1 MTTPPSALRGIRVL
15 DLATPAA
22 EIAGRVFA
30 DLGAEVI
37 KIEPPGGCASRRTPP
52 FEQGKEGDPEGSLY
66 WRAFGLGKKSVV
78 LELER
83 AEDRARFLALVR
95 GADVL
100 IESFT
105 PGTLE
110 ALGLGYDTLRREN
123 EALLHVS
130 ITPFGQRG
138 PDARSPAS
146 DLTLAAA
153 GGLLNMQGDRD
164 RPPVPVGWPE
174 TSHHGA
180 VQAAAD
186 AILALWERRRTGL
199 GQHLDSSMQAAVVWT
214 LLFATGHATLYGEDI
229 AGWGEK
235 RNEPAPQLLPGVVIP
250 NMARCKDGFVAMT
263 LVLGEVGARSFG
275 SLMRFAAEHDGV
287 DADLAERDWSTWLQ
301 QLGGGKLAPADLAR
315 GFTQLVAF
323 LGTRTKAELHERS
336 VKDRWLIAPALSAA
350 DLLADRQLEAR
361 DYWVRVGDT
370 LHPGAFAKL
379 SKTPIRI
386 ETPAPRLG
394 ADQALA
400 NGPARR
406 PHVSA
411 GPRRARTSLLDGLKV
426 ADFSWVGAGPL
437 VSKDLANYGATVVH
451 VESDKKVDPLRYVP
465 PWKDRIPNPA
475 NGHTPANFNQSKLGL
490 ALDLAHPSARAV
502 AHRLVDWADVVIES
516 FTPGTAERMGIDW
529 ATLSVRKPGLV
540 MLSSCM
546 RGQTGPERRYTAFGL
561 QGAALAGFVAVTGWH
576 DRLPSG
582 PWGAYTDFIA
592 PRYSIAALAAAL
604 HHRDETGEG
613 QYIDLAQVEAA
624 IHFLE
629 PMLLDYA
636 VNGRIAGLAGHASE
650 RARPNGVYPAGEHE
664 RYVAVSVE
672 TDAQWQ
678 ALRALVPGLASRDDD
693 RPLAAWLRSQE
704 PFASAERMRDA
715 GVPAYVVLRAPD
727 LQRDPQLV
735 HRGFFVPLD
744 HTRVGRALY
753 DGPVTLFSE
762 TPAVLRNAGPAVG
775 HDTFDVMTRILGY
788 PEEETAELAAAGVLS

>member
-1 MTTPPSALRGIRVL
+1 MPAPRALEGIRVL

-37 KIEPPGGCASRRTPP
+37 KIEPPGGCESRRTPP
-52 FEQGKEGDPEGSLY
+52 FVRGQEGDPEGSLY
-66 WRAFGLGKKSVV
+66 WRTYGLGKKSLV
-78 LELER
+78 LDLER
-83 AEDRARFLALVR
+83 ADGRARLVELAR

-100 IESFT
+100 IESFA
-105 PGTLE
+105 PGAL
-110 ALGLGYDTLRREN
+110 ARLGLGYETLRREN
-123 EALLHVS
+123 PALLYVS
-130 ITPFGQRG
+130 VTPFGQTG
-138 PDARSPAS
+138 PEAASPAS
-146 DLTLAAA
+146 VLTLAAA

-186 AILALWERRRTGL
+186 AILALWDRRRSGR

-235 RNEPAPQLLPGVVIP
+235 RSEPAPQLLPGLVIP

-275 SLMRFAAEHDGV
+275 SLMRFAAEAGALEPDI
-287 DADLAERDWSTWLQ
+287 AARDWSTWLQ
-301 QLGGGKLAPADLAR
+301 QLGAGKLAPPDIVRAFD
-315 GFTQLVAF
+315 QLVAF

-336 VKDRWLIAPALSAA
+336 VKERWLIAPAFSAA
-350 DLLADRQLEAR
+350 DLFADRQLEAR
-361 DYWVRVGDT
+361 GYFVRVGDT

-379 SKTPIRI
+379 SRTPIRLDA
-386 ETPAPRLG
+386 PAPRLG
-394 ADQALA
+394 ADQALLDR
-400 NGPARR
+400 PARR
-406 PHVSA
+406 PHVPG
-411 GPRRARTSLLDGLKV
+411 GPKRVRGSLLDGLKV

-437 VSKDLANYGATVVH
+437 VSKDLANLGASVVH

-465 PWKDRIPNPA
+465 PWKGRIPNPA
-475 NGHTPANFNQSKLGL
+475 TGHTPANFNQSKLGL
-490 ALDLAHPSARAV
+490 ALDLAHSEARAV

-516 FTPGTAERMGIDW
+516 FTPGTAEKLGIDW
-529 ATLSVRKPGLV
+529 ATLSARKPGLV

-561 QGAALAGFVAVTGWH
+561 QGAALAGFVAVTGWP
-576 DRLPSG
+576 DRMPSG

-592 PRYSIAALAAAL
+592 PRYSLAALGAAL

-613 QYIDLAQVEAA
+613 QYIDLAQVEASIQFVA
-624 IHFLE
+624 
-629 PMLLDYA
+629 PMLLDYG
-636 VNGRIAGLAGHASE
+636 VNGRSAGLAGHASE
-650 RARPNGVYPAGEHE
+650 RAKPNGVFPVAGHE

-678 ALRALVPGLASRDDD
+678 ALRGLVPGLDSREDAT
-693 RPLAAWLRSQE
+693 PLAAWLHGQE
-704 PFASAERMRDA
+704 GFACASRLRGA

-727 LQRDPQLV
+727 LHADPQLA
-735 HRGFFVPLD
+735 HRKFFVPLD
-744 HTRVGRALY
+744 HPRVGPALY
-753 DGPVTLFSE
+753 DGPVTLFSQ
-762 TPAVLRNAGPAVG
+762 TPAVLRNSGPAVG

-788 PEEETAELAAAGVLS
+788 GEEQVAELAAAGLLS

>member
-1 MTTPPSALRGIRVL
+1 MTTPRALAGIRVL

-52 FEQGKEGDPEGSLY
+52 FERGKEGDLEGSLY
-66 WRAFGLGKKSVV
+66 WRAFGLGKRSVV
-78 LELER
+78 LDLER
-83 AEDRARFLALVR
+83 ADERARFLALVR

-105 PGTLE
+105 PGTLD
-110 ALGLGYDTLRREN
+110 ALGLGYAALSREN
-123 EALLHVS
+123 ESLLHVS
-130 ITPFGQRG
+130 VTPFGQSG
-138 PDARSPAS
+138 PFASGPAS

-153 GGLLNMQGDRD
+153 GGLLNLQGDRD

-186 AILALWERRRTGL
+186 AILALFERRRTGL

-214 LLFATGHATLYGEDI
+214 LLFATGHSTLYGEDI
-229 AGWGEK
+229 PGWGEK
-235 RNEPAPQLLPGVVIP
+235 RGDPPPQLLPGLVIP
-250 NMARCKDGFVAMT
+250 NMARCQDGFVAMT

-275 SLMRFAAEHDGV
+275 SLMRFAAEHGGLDP
-287 DADLAERDWSTWLQ
+287 DIAERDWSQWLQ
-301 QLGGGKLAPADLAR
+301 LLGAGKLTPGDIAR
-315 GFTQLVAF
+315 GFDQLVAF

-350 DLLADRQLEAR
+350 DLLEDPQLAAR

-370 LHPGAFAKL
+370 LHPGAFAKF

-386 ETPAPRLG
+386 EAPAPRLG

-400 NGPARR
+400 NAPARR
-406 PHVSA
+406 PHLPA
-411 GPRRARTSLLDGLKV
+411 GPKRLRGRLLDGLKV

-437 VSKDLANYGATVVH
+437 VSKDLANHGATVVH

-490 ALDLAHPSARAV
+490 ALDLAHPEARAV
-502 AHRLVDWADVVIES
+502 AQRLVDWADVVIES
-516 FTPGTAERMGIDW
+516 FTPGTAEKMGLDW
-529 ATLSVRKPGLV
+529 VTLSARKPGLV

-561 QGAALAGFVAVTGWH
+561 QGAALAGLVAVTGWP
-576 DRLPSG
+576 DRMPSG

-624 IHFLE
+624 IHFVE
-629 PMLLDYA
+629 PMLLDYV
-636 VNGRIAGLAGHASE
+636 VNGRIAGMAGHASE
-650 RARPNGVYPAGEHE
+650 RARPNGVYRADGKE
-664 RYVAVSVE
+664 RYVALSVE

-678 ALRALVPGLASRDDD
+678 ALRALVPGLAARDDD
-693 RPLAAWLRSQE
+693 EPLAVWLGGQE
-704 PFASAERMRDA
+704 PFACAERLRRA

-727 LQRDPQLV
+727 LHRDPQLL

-744 HTRVGRALY
+744 HPRVGPALY
-753 DGPVTLFSE
+753 DGPVTLFSA

-775 HDTFDVMTRILGY
+775 HDTFDVMTRILRYG
-788 PEEETAELAAAGVLS
+788 EDETAELAAAGVLS

>member
-1 MTTPPSALRGIRVL
+1 MPTPRALAGIRVL

-37 KIEPPGGCASRRTPP
+37 KVEPPGGCASRRTPP
-52 FEQGKEGDPEGSLY
+52 FADGKEGDPEGSLY

-78 LELER
+78 LDLAC
-83 AEDRARFLALVR
+83 AEDRERFLALAR
-95 GADVL
+95 GTDVL
-100 IESFT
+100 IESDT
-105 PGTLE
+105 PGALD
-110 ALGLGYDTLRREN
+110 ALGLGF
-123 EALLHVS
+123 EALRQENPALLYVS
-130 ITPFGQRG
+130 ITPFGQTG
-138 PDARSPAS
+138 PLAASPAS

-186 AILALWERRRTGL
+186 AILALFERRRTGL

-214 LLFATGHATLYGEDI
+214 LLFATGHSTLYGEDTP
-229 AGWGEK
+229 GWGAK
-235 RNEPAPQLLPGVVIP
+235 RSEPPPQLLPGLVIP

-275 SLMRFAAEHDGV
+275 SLMRFAAEHDALEP
-287 DADLAERDWSTWLQ
+287 DIAARDWSTWLQ
-301 QLGGGKLAPADLAR
+301 QLGGGKLGPADIVRA
-315 GFTQLVAF
+315 FAQLVAF

-350 DLLADRQLEAR
+350 DLLADSQLEAR

-379 SKTPIRI
+379 SSTPIRL
-386 ETPAPRLG
+386 ESPAPRLG
-394 ADQALA
+394 CDQALVDR
-400 NGPARR
+400 PARQ
-406 PHVSA
+406 PHLPA
-411 GPRRARTSLLDGLKV
+411 GPKRARGTLFEGLKV

-437 VSKDLANYGATVVH
+437 VSKDLANLGATVVH
-451 VESDKKVDPLRYVP
+451 VESDKKVDPVRYIP

-475 NGHTPANFNQSKLGL
+475 NAHTPANFNQSKLGL
-490 ALDLAHPSARAV
+490 ALDLAHPEARAV

-516 FTPGTAERMGIDW
+516 FTPGTAEKLGIDW
-529 ATLSVRKPGLV
+529 ATLSARRPGLV

-561 QGAALAGFVAVTGWH
+561 QGAALAGFVAVTGWP
-576 DRLPSG
+576 DRMPSG

-592 PRYSIAALAAAL
+592 PRYSLAALGAAL
-604 HHRDETGEG
+604 FHRDETGEG
-613 QYIDLAQVEAA
+613 QYVDLAQVEAA

-629 PMLLDYA
+629 PMLLDYV
-636 VNGRIAGLAGHASE
+636 VNGRIAVLAGHASH
-650 RARPNGVYPAGEHE
+650 RAAPNGVFAADGHE

-678 ALRALVPGLASRDDD
+678 ALRGVVPGLTSREDATT
-693 RPLAAWLRSQE
+693 LAAWLRTQE
-704 PFASAERMRDA
+704 PFACAERLRGA

-727 LQRDPQLV
+727 LHQDPQLA

-744 HTRVGRALY
+744 HPRVGPALY
-753 DGPVTLFSE
+753 DGPVTLFSG
-762 TPAVLRNAGPAVG
+762 TPAVLRNSGPAVG

-788 PEEETAELAAAGVLS
+788 AEDEVAELAAAAALS

>member
-1 MTTPPSALRGIRVL
+1 VTTPRALAGIRVL

-22 EIAGRVFA
+22 ESAGRVFA

-52 FEQGKEGDPEGSLY
+52 FADGREGDPEGSLY

-78 LELER
+78 LDLER
-83 AEDRARFLALVR
+83 ADDRARFLALAR

-110 ALGLGYDTLRREN
+110 ALGLGYEALRREN
-123 EALLHVS
+123 EALLYVS
-130 ITPFGQRG
+130 ITPFGQTG
-138 PDARSPAS
+138 PEAQSPAS

-153 GGLLNMQGDRD
+153 GGLLNLQGDRD

-214 LLFATGHATLYGEDI
+214 LLFATGHSALYGEDVP
-229 AGWGEK
+229 GWGEK
-235 RNEPAPQLLPGVVIP
+235 RGDPPPQLLPGLVIP

-275 SLMRFAAEHDGV
+275 SLMRFAAEHGGLDG
-287 DADLAERDWSTWLQ
+287 DIAEKDWSTWLQ
-301 QLGGGKLAPADLAR
+301 QLGAGKLAPGDVTR
-315 GFTQLVAF
+315 GFDQLVAF
-323 LGTRTKAELHERS
+323 LGTRTKDELHERS

-361 DYWVRVGDT
+361 DYWTRVGDT
-370 LHPGAFAKL
+370 LHPGPFAKF
-379 SKTPIRI
+379 SKTPIRL
-386 ETPAPRLG
+386 EAPAPRLG

-400 NGPARR
+400 AGAARR
-406 PHVSA
+406 PHLPA
-411 GPRRARTSLLDGLKV
+411 GARRARTSLFDGLKV

-437 VSKDLANYGATVVH
+437 VSKDLANLGASVVH
-451 VESDKKVDPLRYVP
+451 VETDKRVDPLRYIP

-475 NGHTPANFNQSKLGL
+475 TGHTPANFNHSKLGL
-490 ALDLAHPSARAV
+490 ALDLAHPDARAV
-502 AHRLVDWADVVIES
+502 AHRLADWADVVIES

-529 ATLSVRKPGLV
+529 ATLSARKPGLV

-561 QGAALAGFVAVTGWH
+561 QGAALAGFVAVTGWP

-592 PRYSIAALAAAL
+592 PRYSLAALGAAL

-624 IHFLE
+624 IHFVE
-629 PMLLDYA
+629 PMVLDYV
-636 VNGRIAGLAGHASE
+636 VNGRVAGLAGHDSQ
-650 RARPNGVYPAGEHE
+650 RARPNGVFPAAGRE
-664 RYVAVSVE
+664 RYVALSVE
-672 TDAQWQ
+672 NDAQWQ
-678 ALRALVPGLASRDDD
+678 GLRALVPGLASRDDD
-693 RPLAAWLRSQE
+693 AALAAWLRAQE
-704 PFASAERMRDA
+704 PFDCAERLRSK

-727 LQRDPQLV
+727 LHRDPQLLA
-735 HRGFFVPLD
+735 RDFFVRLD
-744 HTRVGRALY
+744 HPRVGPALY
-753 DGPVTLFSE
+753 DGPVTLFSA
-762 TPAVLRNAGPAVG
+762 TPAVVQRAGPAVG
-775 HDTFDVMTRILGY
+775 QDTFEVMTRVLGY
-788 PEEETAELAAAGVLS
+788 GDDEVAELAAAGVLS

>member
-1 MTTPPSALRGIRVL
+1 VTTPRALAGIRVL

-52 FEQGKEGDPEGSLY
+52 FAKGRESDPDGSLY

-78 LELER
+78 LDLVQ
-83 AEDRARFLALVR
+83 AGDRARFLELVR

-100 IESFT
+100 IESHA
-105 PGTLE
+105 PGVMD
-110 ALGLGYDTLRREN
+110 ALGLGHAALAREN
-123 EALLHVS
+123 ESLVYVS
-130 ITPFGQRG
+130 ITPFGQTG
-138 PDARSPAS
+138 PEAGSPAT
-146 DLTLAAA
+146 DLQLAAA

-174 TSHHGA
+174 SSHHGA

-186 AILALWERRRTGL
+186 AMLALWARRRSGR

-214 LLFATGHATLYGEDI
+214 LLFATGHSTLYGEDTP
-229 AGWGEK
+229 GWGEK
-235 RNEPAPQLLPGVVIP
+235 RGEPPPQLLPGVVIP

-263 LVLGEVGARSFG
+263 LVLGEVGARGFG
-275 SLMRFAAEHDGV
+275 SLMRFAAEHDGLSP
-287 DADLAERDWSTWLQ
+287 DLAERDWSTWV
-301 QLGGGKLAPADLAR
+301 QLLTTGKLTPAELAR
-315 GFTQLVAF
+315 AFEELIAF
-323 LGTRTKAELHERS
+323 LATRTKAELHERS

-350 DLLADRQLEAR
+350 DLLADRQLESR
-361 DYWVRVGDT
+361 GYWTRVGDT

-379 SKTPIRI
+379 TRTPIRLDA
-386 ETPAPRLG
+386 PAPRLG
-394 ADQALA
+394 ADQALVSA
-400 NGPARR
+400 APRR
-406 PHVSA
+406 PHLPA
-411 GPRRARTSLLDGLKV
+411 GAKAPRKSLLEGLKV

-437 VSKDLANYGATVVH
+437 VSKDLANLGATVVH
-451 VESDKKVDPLRYVP
+451 VESDKKVDPLRYIP
-465 PWKDRIPNPA
+465 PWTGRIPNPA

-490 ALDLAHPSARAV
+490 ALDLAHAEARAI

-516 FTPGTAERMGIDW
+516 FTPGTAEKMGIDW
-529 ATLSVRKPGLV
+529 NTLSARKPGLV

-561 QGAALAGFVAVTGWH
+561 QGAALAGFVGVTGWP
-576 DRLPSG
+576 DRMPSG

-624 IHFLE
+624 IHYLE
-629 PMLLDYA
+629 PMLLDYV
-636 VNGRIAGLAGHASE
+636 VNGRIAGLAGHASD
-650 RARPNGVYPAGEHE
+650 RARPNGVFPTAGKE

-678 ALRALVPGLASRDDD
+678 ALRGLVPGLASRDHAG
-693 RPLAAWLRSQE
+693 PLATWLRTQE
-704 PFASAERMRDA
+704 PFEVAERMRRA

-727 LQRDPQLV
+727 LHRDPQLV
-735 HRGFFVPLD
+735 HRGFFTRLEHP
-744 HTRVGRALY
+744 RVGPALY

-775 HDTFDVMTRILGY
+775 HDTFEVMTRILGY
-788 PEEETAELAAAGVLS
+788 GEDETAELAATGVLS